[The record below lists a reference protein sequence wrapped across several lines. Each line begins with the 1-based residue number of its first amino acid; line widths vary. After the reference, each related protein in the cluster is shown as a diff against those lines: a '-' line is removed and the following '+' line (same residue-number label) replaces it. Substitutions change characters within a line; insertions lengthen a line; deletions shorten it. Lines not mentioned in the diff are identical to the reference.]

1 MIAMSGAPGSR
12 LTRLFRETDRNAF
25 LIFLGLMAFFGVFLF
40 FPILYVFRGAFFSGG
55 RFTLTYFRLMI
66 TDPFYRESIVNSAKI
81 GVATTVFTSLFSVP
95 LAYLMVRYDFTGK
108 RLVQGI
114 LLVPLVM
121 PPFVGAIGMKQLF
134 ARYGSVNLLL
144 MQLGLI
150 QRPVDWF
157 GGGFYGVILLEA
169 LHLYPFLYLSTA
181 AALANIDPTLE
192 EQAENMGA
200 SGFRLFRTVT
210 FPLLLP
216 GYLAGATIVFIWAF
230 TDLGTPLIFEYRKVV
245 PPIIF
250 SMVKDIWVNPMG
262 YALTVMTLVVSLVF
276 VFFARRYLGRRS
288 YEMLGR
294 GHIVPRVRKIRGWKV
309 PVVYLLL
316 TVMVLAALI
325 PQISVI
331 ITSFA
336 EEWFL
341 TVLPTEWT
349 LEYYRIA
356 VTHSSTATG
365 ILNSLKY
372 SVFST
377 SIDILLGILIGYLL
391 ARKKFPGK
399 DILDSVSM
407 LPLAIPGIVV
417 AFGYIVAFSRTPL
430 DPFVDP
436 TILLILSYSVRRLP
450 YSVRAAYSG
459 FQQTSVSL
467 EEASLNVGAS
477 PIRTLISITAPLIM
491 ANVLAGGI
499 MSFSA
504 AMMEVSDSLV
514 LALQEQ
520 FYPITKAIYSVNLR
534 LGDGPYVASA
544 LGIVGTLLVTACL
557 LAANKLLG
565 KSMGELFRA

>member
-1 MIAMSGAPGSR
+1 MQGRSYLG
-12 LTRLFRETDRNAF
+12 RLFHETDRNAF
-25 LIFLGLMAFFGVFLF
+25 LIFLGLMAFFGAFLVF
-40 FPILYVFRGAFFSGG
+40 PVLYVFRGAFFEGG
-55 RFTLTYFRLMI
+55 EFTLTYFRLMF
-66 TDPFYRESIVNSAKI
+66 TDPFYQESILNSVKI
-81 GVATTVFTSLFSVP
+81 GVATTVLTSIISLP
-95 LAYLMVRYDFTGK
+95 LAYLVVRYDFPGK
-108 RLVQGI
+108 RLMQGV

-144 MQLGLI
+144 MQLNLI
-150 QRPVDWF
+150 QRPIDWF

-169 LHLYPFLYLSTA
+169 LHLYPFMYLNTA

-192 EQAENMGA
+192 EQAENLGS
-200 SGFRLFRTVT
+200 SGFHLFRTVT

-216 GYLAGATIVFIWAF
+216 GYLAGAIIVFIWAF

-262 YALTVMTLVVSLVF
+262 YALTVMTLVVS
-276 VFFARRYLGRRS
+276 VFFVVLARRYLARRS

-294 GHIVPRVRKIRGWKV
+294 GHIVPRIRRITGWKLLM
-309 PVVYLLL
+309 VYVLCG
-316 TVMVLAALI
+316 VGVLAALV

-331 ITSFA
+331 MTSLA
-336 EEWFL
+336 ERWFL

-349 LEYYRIA
+349 LDYYRIA
-356 VTHSSTATG
+356 VTHDVTVTS

-377 SIDILLGILIGYLL
+377 SIDILLGVLIGYLL
-391 ARKKFPGK
+391 ARKVFPGK
-399 DILDSVSM
+399 DVLDSVAM
-407 LPLAIPGIVV
+407 LPLSIPGIVI
-417 AFGYIVAFSRTPL
+417 AFGYVVAFSRTPL
-430 DPFVDP
+430 NPFVDP

-467 EEASLNVGAS
+467 EEASLSVGAS
-477 PIRTLISITAPLIM
+477 PVRTLISITAPLIM

-499 MSFSA
+499 ISFSA
-504 AMMEVSDSLV
+504 AMMEVSDSLI
-514 LALQEQ
+514 LAMQEQ
-520 FYPITKAIYSVNLR
+520 YYPITKAIYGLNLR
-534 LGDGPYVASA
+534 LADGPYVASA

-557 LAANKLLG
+557 LAANRLLG

>member
-1 MIAMSGAPGSR
+1 
-12 LTRLFRETDRNAF
+12 
-25 LIFLGLMAFFGVFLF
+25 
-40 FPILYVFRGAFFSGG
+40 
-55 RFTLTYFRLMI
+55 
-66 TDPFYRESIVNSAKI
+66 
-81 GVATTVFTSLFSVP
+81 
-95 LAYLMVRYDFTGK
+95 
-108 RLVQGI
+108 
-114 LLVPLVM
+114 
-121 PPFVGAIGMKQLF
+121 
-134 ARYGSVNLLL
+134 
-144 MQLGLI
+144 
-150 QRPVDWF
+150 
-157 GGGFYGVILLEA
+157 FYGIILLEA

-216 GYLAGATIVFIWAF
+216 GYLAGAIIVFIWSF

-276 VFFARRYLGRRS
+276 VLFARRYLGRKS
-288 YEMLGR
+288 FEMLGR
-294 GHIVPRVRKIRGWKV
+294 GHIVPRVRKIRGWKI

-336 EEWFL
+336 EQWFL

-349 LEYYRIA
+349 LDYYRIA

-391 ARKKFPGK
+391 ARKRFPGR

-477 PIRTLISITAPLIM
+477 PIRTLVSITAPLIM

-534 LGDGPYVASA
+534 LGDGPYIASA
-544 LGIVGTLLVTACL
+544 LGMVGTLLVTACL

>member
-1 MIAMSGAPGSR
+1 M
-12 LTRLFRETDRNAF
+12 
-25 LIFLGLMAFFGVFLF
+25 MAFFGVFLF
-40 FPILYVFRGAFFSGG
+40 FPMLYVIRGAFFVEG
-55 RFTLTYFRLMI
+55 RFTLTYFRLMF
-66 TDPFYRESIVNSAKI
+66 TDPFYRSSILNSAKI
-81 GVATTVFTSLFSVP
+81 GVVTTLFTSLFSVP
-95 LAYLMVRYDFTGK
+95 LAYLMVRYDFPGK
-108 RLVQGI
+108 TLIQGV

-144 MQLGLI
+144 MRLGLLR
-150 QRPVDWF
+150 RPIDWF

-169 LHLYPFLYLSTA
+169 LHLYPFLYLNTA

-216 GYLAGATIVFIWAF
+216 GYLAGAIIVFIWAF

-276 VFFARRYLGRRS
+276 VLFARRYLGRKS
-288 YEMLGR
+288 YEMMGR
-294 GHIVPRVRKIRGWKV
+294 GHIVPRVRRITGWRV

-316 TVMVLAALI
+316 AVMVLAALI

-331 ITSFA
+331 ITSLA
-336 EEWFL
+336 EQWFF
-341 TVLPTEWT
+341 TVLPSEWT
-349 LEYYRIA
+349 LDYYRIA
-356 VTHSSTATG
+356 VTHSVTVTS
-365 ILNSLKY
+365 IINSLKY
-372 SVFST
+372 SVSST
-377 SIDILLGILIGYLL
+377 SIDILLGVLIGYLL
-391 ARKKFPGK
+391 ARKRFPGK
-399 DILDSVSM
+399 DLLDSVSM
-407 LPLAIPGIVV
+407 LPRASPGIVV

-430 DPFVDP
+430 DPFIDP
-436 TILLILSYSVRRLP
+436 TPLLILSYSVRRLP

-477 PIRTLISITAPLIM
+477 PVRTLLSITAPLIM

-520 FYPITKAIYSVNLR
+520 YYPITKAIYGLNLR